1 MSLKKEINMKFF
13 VSALFLL
20 FSVSLFGQI
29 KEVPKANLNTKDG
42 EAVEIQEYTQNGKPK
57 LISLWATWCGPCRME
72 LSALDKVYDDWN
84 EKYDLEIVAASV
96 DIPPMLKNAKAMFD
110 KNGWEF
116 TFLHD
121 NKKELIDALGI
132 RGIPYSIL
140 VDGSGKVKSVQQGY
154 FRGYE
159 EQLEKKIA
167 AMMTEGGK

>member
-1 MSLKKEINMKFF
+1 
-13 VSALFLL
+13 
-20 FSVSLFGQI
+20 
-29 KEVPKANLNTKDG
+29 
-42 EAVEIQEYTQNGKPK
+42 
-57 LISLWATWCGPCRME
+57 ME
-72 LSALDKVYDDWN
+72 LSALDKVYDDWK